1 MSKKWQLQVAKN
13 KFSKVIDDALKE
25 GPQVITR
32 RGVQVA
38 VVLSFDQFKS
48 MKRSKEKLSDF
59 FKQSP
64 LSELVI
70 ERDRSPIRETGNL

>member
-1 MSKKWQLQVAKN
+1 MSKKWQLQEAKN
-13 KFSKVIDDALKE
+13 KFSEVIDDALKE

-48 MKRSKEKLSDF
+48 MKRSKGKLSDF

-64 LSELVI
+64 LWELAI
-70 ERDRSPIRETGNL
+70 ERDSSPNRETGNL